1 MNLVQELKVRVAG
14 EVKVD
19 DETLKKFSRDASLL
33 EVKPQVVLAPAGV
46 EDIKKTVRFVSESKK
61 ENPNLAIT
69 ARAAGTCMSGGP
81 LSESIVLDF
90 LPHFQGVKSFDLAKK
105 EVTVLAGTYYRDME
119 KETLKRGLILPCYT
133 ASKEINAVGGMVGNN
148 SAGEKTLRYGKT
160 DSYVT
165 QLKVVFA
172 DGNEYIIKPLS
183 KPELEAKMTQNDFEG
198 ELYKKLYSLLTTNR
212 ELLVKA
218 TPSVSKNSAGYAL
231 WNVWDPSSSLGTGGT
246 FDLTKLI
253 VGSQG
258 TLGIV
263 TEITFR
269 LVPVKPV
276 SKLLVIFLK
285 ELKPLAQIVNVLLA
299 YHPESLEAYDD
310 NTTRLEM
317 KFFPDLMR
325 AMKMG
330 FVSLAWS
337 FLPEFGMI
345 LRGGLPKMVI
355 LAEVAG
361 DNTEDVDQKL
371 VEMQKALEKFKVDS
385 RITRDENDT
394 KKYWTIRRESFNIL
408 RKHVHGRRT
417 APFID
422 DVIVKPEYLPEF
434 LPKLTELVK
443 SYGIFT
449 TIQGHVGNGNFH
461 VIPLMDMNNE
471 KNRAIIPELSEKVYD
486 LVLSYGGSITAEHND
501 GLIRTAYLEKM
512 YGKEVV
518 ELFRQTK
525 QIFDPQNIFNPG
537 KKVPLGPSGPGTL
550 EYMENHLA
558 RN

>member
-165 QLKVVFA
+165 QLKVVFY

-183 KPELEAKMTQNDFEG
+183 KPELESKMSQGNFEG
-198 ELYKKLYSLLTTNR
+198 QLYKQLYSLLTTNYD
-212 ELLVKA
+212 LLVKA

-317 KFFPDLMR
+317 KFFPDLVR
-325 AMKMG
+325 AMKTG

-361 DNTEDVDQKL
+361 DSGEEVNKKL
-371 VEMQKALEKFKVDS
+371 LEMQKALEKFKVDS